1 MFIQVYPII
10 NEKFFLSVHMYKK
23 VKCICF
29 PDWGTYYSPFEG
41 ANMPKDPDIKN
52 ACVLAMSMTSNLSRV
67 YLAF

>member
-52 ACVLAMSMTSNLSRV
+52 A
-67 YLAF
+67 